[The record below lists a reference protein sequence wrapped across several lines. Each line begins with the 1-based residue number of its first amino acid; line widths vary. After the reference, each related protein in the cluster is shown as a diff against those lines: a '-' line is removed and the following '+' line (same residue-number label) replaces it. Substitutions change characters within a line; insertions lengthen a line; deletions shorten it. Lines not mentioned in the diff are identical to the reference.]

1 MEIFRSEQRHY
12 SIYILELL
20 KFRELENM
28 TRYGDYFALPLTT
41 IYIHEFR
48 ELDYMVRYGDSF
60 ALPLTKLK
68 HLSGKHKTPGHE
80 HMSGKYILPFIYDG
94 PPPSNFCTVGQLPH
108 TVATTTSFVPP
119 SILTDNPSS
128 GESLAHS
135 IAADDQGLAVR
146 EDLRRAEEA

>member
-94 PPPSNFCTVGQLPH
+94 PPPSNFCTVGLLPY
-108 TVATTTSFVPP
+108 TVATTPFVRSSSP
-119 SILTDNPSS
+119 SRPMTPRPASPWPIAWLRVTKALT
-128 GESLAHS
+128 
-135 IAADDQGLAVR
+135 
-146 EDLRRAEEA
+146 LRRGRI